1 MVANAQTN
9 RIRAEMNAVPETRWA
24 RNGDFHIA
32 YQVIGTGPP
41 DLVFIHGW
49 ISHLEHMWEEPRM
62 ARFLDRLA
70 SFARLI
76 VLDKRG
82 TGLSDPVPLDR
93 LPTLEERMDD
103 LRAVMDAV
111 GSERAA
117 LMGTSEAGALSL
129 LFAAT
134 YPSRTAALVLL
145 NSYARLAHAPDYPQ
159 GIPAEQAES
168 LLRAIEEGWG
178 KGVAFE
184 ALAASQAD
192 NAAMRTW
199 WSRYQRLAAS
209 PGAAVTLLRSAFET
223 DARAVLSAIAVPTLV
238 MHRAGDPFTG
248 PEHGRYLAEHIR
260 GARYVELS
268 GVDHLFFA
276 ENVDRLLAEV
286 QEFLTGA
293 RETEQAERVLATVM
307 FVDIV
312 GSTERAIELGDRE
325 WKHLLHRYYAI
336 VRRQLSR
343 FRGREIDTAGDGL
356 FASFDGPA
364 RAIRCGSAVA
374 DAVRVLGIAVRVGIH
389 SGECEVMGE
398 KIGGIAVHT
407 GVRIAGQASPG
418 EVLVSSTVRDLVS
431 GSGIPFD
438 DRGRHAL
445 KGIPGE
451 WSLFAVT
458 PGIRQAWHA

>member
-1 MVANAQTN
+1 MST
-9 RIRAEMNAVPETRWA
+9 VPETKYA
-24 RNGDFHIA
+24 KSGEVHIA
-32 YQVIGTGPP
+32 YQVVGTGPF
-41 DLVFIHGW
+41 DLVFMHGW
-49 ISHLEHMWEEPRM
+49 ISHLEHMWEEPRV
-62 ARFLDRLA
+62 ARFLERLA

-134 YPSRTAALVLL
+134 YPSRTSALVLL
-145 NSYARLAHAPDYPQ
+145 NSYARLAHAPDYAH
-159 GIPAEQAES
+159 GIPAEQAEG
-168 LLRAIEEGWG
+168 LLKAIEEGWG

-184 ALAASQAD
+184 ALVASQAD
-192 NAAMRTW
+192 NAPMKSW

-209 PGAAVTLLRSAFET
+209 PGAAVTLLRSAFAT
-223 DARAVLSAIAVPTLV
+223 DARAVLPAITVPVLV
-238 MHRAGDPFTG
+238 LHRAGDPFTG

-260 GARYVELS
+260 DARYVELS

-276 ENVDRLLAEV
+276 EDVDRLLAEI
-286 QEFLTGA
+286 QEFLTGVREA
-293 RETEQAERVLATVM
+293 REPDRVLATVM

-312 GSTERAIELGDRE
+312 GSTEQATRLGDRE
-325 WKHLLHRYYAI
+325 WRDLLDRHYAI
-336 VRRQLSR
+336 VRRQLAR

-356 FASFDGPA
+356 FATFDGPA
-364 RAIRCGSAVA
+364 RAIRCGSAIA

-389 SGECEVMGE
+389 SGECEVIGE
-398 KIGGIAVHT
+398 KVGGIAVHT
-407 GVRIAGQASPG
+407 GARIAGQAGSG
-418 EVLVSSTVRDLVS
+418 EVLVSSTVRDLVA
-431 GSGIPFD
+431 GSGIRFE
-438 DRGRHAL
+438 DRGRHSL
-445 KGIPGE
+445 KGVSGE
-451 WSLFAVT
+451 WSLFAVQPT
-458 PGIRQAWHA
+458 